1 MAVRR
6 NDVDPIIGDAV
17 GSQLKALFD
26 EFARDTVPDRFV
38 ELIARLEAV
47 EAAEAAREG
56 NTSDDSAD
64 QDTPE

>member
-1 MAVRR
+1 VAVRR

>member
-1 MAVRR
+1 VAVRR

-38 ELIARLEAV
+38 ELIERLEAV
-47 EAAEAAREG
+47 EAAEAARK
-56 NTSDDSAD
+56 NDTPDDLTD
-64 QDTPE
+64 QDTSE